1 MTFATQNFNVKKNMN
16 KLKQNTHLLASEK
29 LIGSVVSIDKN
40 KATVSLKITKD
51 MVVDNFNLAH
61 GSFVFGLADYA
72 AMVAI
77 NEPTVVLGK
86 AESKFLKPVVL
97 DDDII
102 AVATI
107 TDNSHPK
114 KTIVSVEVKNQ
125 NNALVFE
132 GEFVC
137 FVLENHILAK

>member
-1 MTFATQNFNVKKNMN
+1 M
-16 KLKQNTHLLASEK
+16 KQNTHLLASKK
-29 LIGSVVSIDKN
+29 LIGTVVSIEN
-40 KATVSLKITKD
+40 NSAIVTLKITKK
-51 MVVDNFNLAH
+51 MVVDSYNLSH

-97 DDDII
+97 NDVLTAI
-102 AVATI
+102 AII

-114 KTIVSVEVKNQ
+114 KTMVSVDVKNQ
-125 NNALVFE
+125 HNDIVFE

-137 FVLENHILAK
+137 FVLENHILEK